1 MRLEL
6 RLPSLVRHHDV
17 QAGCK
22 AQCNITET
30 RHDVREC
37 TFTHSWVTVAASVV
51 LQRMGPMALL
61 LLPSVLKYSALRAIA
76 AFVLPWASRPI
87 ALTPVTVLSA
97 VAHGIGDPEGAA
109 TLAHDRDRHRQCR
122 LQMGA
127 GLPALLQANRV
138 LSIKRVLPKNTA
150 NRSTEFVLT
159 TSTGFNVSA
168 SATST

>member
-1 MRLEL
+1 MRLEF
-6 RLPSLVRHHDV
+6 RLPSVVRHHDV

-76 AFVLPWASRPI
+76 AFVSPWASRAS
-87 ALTPVTVLSA
+87 ALTPIAVLSLLTVLLKAARSPTA
-97 VAHGIGDPEGAA
+97 V
-109 TLAHDRDRHRQCR
+109 LY
-122 LQMGA
+122 
-127 GLPALLQANRV
+127 
-138 LSIKRVLPKNTA
+138 
-150 NRSTEFVLT
+150 
-159 TSTGFNVSA
+159 
-168 SATST
+168 